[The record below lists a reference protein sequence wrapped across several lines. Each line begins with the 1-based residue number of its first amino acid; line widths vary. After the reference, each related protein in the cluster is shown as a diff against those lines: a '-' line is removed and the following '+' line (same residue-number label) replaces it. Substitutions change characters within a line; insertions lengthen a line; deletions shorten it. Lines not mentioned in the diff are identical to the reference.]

1 MYQIFS
7 FLAYFLNIPL
17 QKMSKKIVS
26 CQKSK
31 TLFFQFL
38 FQTGHTALQRAAA
51 EGHLEIV
58 KTLLE
63 NGVSVDHQDEVVS
76 INYLPFLI
84 EKALILQRNT
94 FMKKKYDSPH
104 HSIFLK
110 TKSPNMVCISS
121 EIFLRQKVE

>member
-17 QKMSKKIVS
+17 QKKWVKSESLAKKV
-26 CQKSK
+26 KP
-31 TLFFQFL
+31 FFQFL

-76 INYLPFLI
+76 INYPHFLI

-94 FMKKKYDSPH
+94 FMKKKVW
-104 HSIFLK
+104 L
-110 TKSPNMVCISS
+110 SS
-121 EIFLRQKVE
+121 S